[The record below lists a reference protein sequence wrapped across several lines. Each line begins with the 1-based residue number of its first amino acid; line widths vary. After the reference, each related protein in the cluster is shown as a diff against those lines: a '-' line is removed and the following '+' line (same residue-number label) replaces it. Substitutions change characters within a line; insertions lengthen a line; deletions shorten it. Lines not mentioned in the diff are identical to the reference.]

1 MMKTKEIVEKKTGLR
16 MKFKIASKIIMGVG
30 GKTLGIAQI
39 FLLLCFGVMIGINSI
54 PVPCWGVD
62 VGSKG
67 PIFSLD
73 SKDEPLSKVIEKI
86 SRATGYEITISEK
99 WGDELI
105 TAKLD
110 NVPLMRALR
119 EIIRKTGIKSYA
131 LIEENGMLQVF
142 IFDGKF
148 PSQLQHGTRIEMD
161 PDEIVIPP
169 SASHPG
175 VTRGELQ
182 ALHERQMRELE
193 ERGAKD
199 PDEIVISPAG
209 RQLQVLQ
216 KEVKSYGRG

>member
-39 FLLLCFGVMIGINSI
+39 FLLLCFGVMIWINSTV
-54 PVPCWGVD
+54 VPCWGVD
-62 VGSKG
+62 VGSKS
-67 PIFSLD
+67 PVFSLD

-86 SRATGYEITISEK
+86 SRATGYEITISEE
-99 WGDELI
+99 WEDELI

-161 PDEIVIPP
+161 RDEIVIGPA
-169 SASHPG
+169 ASHPG
-175 VTRGELQ
+175 VTRWELQ
-182 ALHERQMRELE
+182 ALQERQIRELE
-193 ERGAKD
+193 RAKD